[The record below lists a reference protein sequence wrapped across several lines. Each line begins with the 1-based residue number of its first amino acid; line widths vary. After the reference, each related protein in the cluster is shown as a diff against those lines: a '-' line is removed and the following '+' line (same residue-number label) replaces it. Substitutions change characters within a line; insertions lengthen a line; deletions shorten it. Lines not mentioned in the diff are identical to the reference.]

1 MADLRDTTNGRIRQ
15 LRKQH
20 GWTQQ
25 DLADVL
31 NRFGAHTDRT
41 AVARVETGKRELPLK
56 EAFQYALALNVAPVH
71 LLVPTDSDEPIH
83 LAPNLEASPYD
94 VRAWIRG
101 FRPLFPQDPRVY
113 FSTVPLTETKAAGDA
128 LAAWE
133 QTSPIQVT
141 TEPEDEN

>member
-1 MADLRDTTNGRIRQ
+1 MDLRDTTNARIRQ
-15 LRKQH
+15 LRKEH

-71 LLVPTDSDEPIH
+71 LFVPTDSDEPIQ
-83 LAPNLEASPYD
+83 LGPTFECSPDEA
-94 VRAWIRG
+94 RAWIRG
-101 FRPLFPQDPRVY
+101 LMPMMSQDRRAY
-113 FSTVPLTETKAAGDA
+113 FSAVPDSEFDKTITWRVE
-128 LAAWE
+128 
-133 QTSPIQVT
+133 
-141 TEPEDEN
+141 EPNR